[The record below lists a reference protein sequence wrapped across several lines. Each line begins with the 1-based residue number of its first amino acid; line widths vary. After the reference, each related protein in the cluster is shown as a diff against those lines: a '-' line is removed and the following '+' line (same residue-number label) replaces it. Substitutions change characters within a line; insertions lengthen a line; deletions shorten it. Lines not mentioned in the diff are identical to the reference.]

1 MRRVSVEQATSG
13 MALARAVYDIS
24 GQEVL
29 PELTVLS
36 EDDFALLARAG
47 VAEILIRDDRV
58 ADIPAASLFPASLE
72 AKAIQALHGL
82 LFAKQGITAP
92 ISPTDLTAI
101 HSVVHQM
108 IQCLFPVALG
118 PPDLCGTSSLQGYD
132 YVHPVK
138 TAGLSLFIGRE
149 ADFPREDLL
158 NLGLAAMLQNIGYL
172 ALPRGILD
180 KPDSLSPEEER
191 HLRKHPCLGAEMLA
205 KSGLHAD
212 VIRTIREHHER
223 PDGSGYPEG
232 RKSDEICRLAR
243 VISMADT
250 YHSLLSRR
258 AHREP
263 VKVDKAGEFVAA
275 CGGEL
280 FDPQLAGIFARSMPQ
295 YPVGL
300 PVKLNSGEIGI
311 VCDSNIEHG
320 ARPVVRICFQYGVPC
335 RIPYDLD
342 LSDSRQKDKLI
353 AEVLL

>member
-1 MRRVSVEQATSG
+1 MV
-13 MALARAVYDIS
+13 LARAVYDIS
-24 GQEVL
+24 GEEIL

-36 EDDFALLARAG
+36 KENCALLARTG
-47 VAEILIRDDRV
+47 VAEILITDNRV

-72 AKAIQALHGL
+72 AKAMQALHNL
-82 LFAKQGITAP
+82 LVARQGITAP
-92 ISPTDLTAI
+92 ISLTELTAI
-101 HSVVHQM
+101 HSVVYQM
-108 IQCLFPVALG
+108 IQYLFPIALG
-118 PPDLCGTSSLQGYD
+118 PPDLCGTSSLPGYD

-138 TAGLSLFIGRE
+138 TAALSLYIGRE
-149 ADFPREDLL
+149 ANFPREDLL

-180 KPDSLSPEEER
+180 KPGALSPEEER
-191 HLRKHPCLGAEMLA
+191 HLRTHPSLGAEMLA
-205 KSGLHAD
+205 KSGVHAD
-212 VIRTIREHHER
+212 VIRAIREHHER

-232 RKSDEICRLAR
+232 RKGDEICRLAR

-263 VKVDKAGEFVAA
+263 LKVNKAGEFVTA

-311 VCDSNIEHG
+311 VCDSNIEHA
-320 ARPVVRICFQYGVPC
+320 ARPVVRICFHFGVPV

-342 LSDSRQKDKLI
+342 LSESRQKDKI
-353 AEVLL
+353 ITEVLL